1 METDFSNLLFPPWDG
16 KNEFPSQSCA
26 EKKLRLFGFDLNPNK
41 NVESSLDGEE
51 SVNSSATAVSS
62 GNEKIPEEKI
72 SERKAEEKKFEC
84 EYCAKEFANSQ
95 ALGGHQ
101 NAHKKERMKK
111 KRLQLQ
117 ARKAHL
123 NYYLQSFQNSYSLC
137 FQNSTPWFHD
147 QYFYSPDFNRFVEP
161 RVRFSRCDHGG
172 DSGGCGS
179 CSFTLTHVDD
189 RSKQKS
195 KKLDLQLSLSLNSG
209 NQNWPASGIWCF
221 YNKSLILQRKLVT
234 QNLATKFFSA

>member
-1 METDFSNLLFPPWDG
+1 METEVSNLLFLPWDG
-16 KNEFPSQSCA
+16 KNESHPHSRA
-26 EKKLRLFGFDLNPNK
+26 DKKLRLFGFDLNPNK

-51 SVNSSATAVSS
+51 SVSSSVTAVSS
-62 GNEKIPEEKI
+62 GNEKIPEGKT

-101 NAHKKERMKK
+101 NAHKKERLKK
-111 KRLQLQ
+111 KRLQLIQ
-117 ARKAHL
+117 ARKIHL
-123 NYYLQSFQNSYSLC
+123 NCYLQSFQNSYSFC
-137 FQNSTPWFHD
+137 FQNSTPWFYD
-147 QYFYSPDFNRFVEP
+147 QSFYSPDFNRFVEP
-161 RVRFSRCDHGG
+161 QVRFSRCDHGG

-195 KKLDLQLSLSLNSG
+195 KKLDLQLGLSLNSS
-209 NQNWPASGIWCF
+209 NQSWPGSGI
-221 YNKSLILQRKLVT
+221 
-234 QNLATKFFSA
+234 

>member
-1 METDFSNLLFPPWDG
+1 METEVSNLLFLPWDG
-16 KNEFPSQSCA
+16 KNHESHPHSCA
-26 EKKLRLFGFDLNPNK
+26 DKKLRLFGFDLNPNK
-41 NVESSLDGEE
+41 IVESSLDGEE
-51 SVNSSATAVSS
+51 SVNSSVTAVSS
-62 GNEKIPEEKI
+62 GNEIKIPEGKI

-123 NYYLQSFQNSYSLC
+123 NYYLQSFQNSYSFC
-137 FQNSTPWFHD
+137 FQNSTAWFYD
-147 QYFYSPDFNRFVEP
+147 QSFNSTDFSLFGEP

-179 CSFTLTHVDD
+179 CSFTLTQVDD

-195 KKLDLQLSLSLNSG
+195 KKLDLQLGLSLNSG
-209 NQNWPASGIWCF
+209 NQSWPGRGI
-221 YNKSLILQRKLVT
+221 
-234 QNLATKFFSA
+234 